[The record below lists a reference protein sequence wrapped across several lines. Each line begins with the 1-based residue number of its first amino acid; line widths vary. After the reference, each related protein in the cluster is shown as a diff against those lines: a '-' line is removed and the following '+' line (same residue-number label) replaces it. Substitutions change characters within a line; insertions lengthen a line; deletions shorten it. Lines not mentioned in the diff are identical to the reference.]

1 MREQEHTHQRLD
13 VYQAV
18 TDQIVRA
25 IEQGAGQFQLPWYR
39 ETGRIG
45 CPVNSHTGESYRGVN
60 VITLWASA
68 MSGQFGSGYWASYR
82 QWQALGAQVRKGA
95 KGSLIVFYKTL
106 EMPLETK
113 DDSDEK
119 TRKRIPLARAS
130 YVFNAEQVEGWAP
143 PPAPAS
149 PGILAHSKADT
160 FIEATGATIRH
171 GGDRAYYSPRDDF
184 IQIPERER
192 FLGTPTSSA
201 SEGYYATLLH
211 ELTHWSGHAS
221 RLNRDYSGRFGGSSY
236 ALEEL
241 VAELGAA
248 FLCADLAVANHPRA
262 DHAAYIDHWLSVLK
276 RDKKALFH
284 AAASASRA
292 AAYLAEFSGRSDEPD
307 KQPSSFIPDSSSP
320 PSSRES
326 RAQAPLLEPGF
337 DGRRTMD
344 ERVARIRALNDE
356 LRTLGIGGRVMIT
369 VGVQHLEK
377 PSPAEVLR
385 AVRDFNLFTPE
396 NDPHGE
402 HDCATLTV
410 SGRTILWKIDY
421 YDRDLRFHSPDAAN
435 PDVTCRVLTV
445 MLAEE
450 Y

>member
-1 MREQEHTHQRLD
+1 MREQEHAHQRLD

-25 IEQGAGQFQLPWYR
+25 IEGGTGPFQLPWYR
-39 ETGRIG
+39 ESGRIG
-45 CPVNSHTGESYRGVN
+45 CPVNAHTGKPYRGVN

-68 MSGQFGSGYWASYR
+68 LSGQFGSGYWASYR

-106 EMPLETK
+106 KVDLARK
-113 DDSDEK
+113 DDSKEE

-130 YVFNAEQVEGWAP
+130 YVFNAEQVDGWAP

-149 PGILAHSKADT
+149 PGVLAHSKADA

-184 IQIPERER
+184 IQVPERER

-221 RLNRDYSGRFGGSSY
+221 RLDRDLRGRFGGSSY
-236 ALEEL
+236 AMEEL

-262 DHAAYIDHWLSVLK
+262 DHAAYIDHWLSVL
-276 RDKKALFH
+276 RCDKKALFH

-292 AAYLAEFSGRSDEPD
+292 AAYLAELSGGSGELSH
-307 KQPSSFIPDSSSP
+307 QPSSFTSDSPS

-326 RAQAPLLEPGF
+326 PAQAPVLERGF

-356 LRTLGIGGRVMIT
+356 LRTFGSGGRT
-369 VGVQHLEK
+369 VVTIGVQHLEK
-377 PSPAEVLR
+377 PTPAEVLR
-385 AVRDFNLFTPE
+385 AVRDFDAFTPE

-402 HDCATLTV
+402 HDCATLAV
-410 SGRTILWKIDY
+410 GGKTILWKVDY

-435 PDVTCRVLTV
+435 PDLTCRVLTV